1 MTYGHDDGELVGDEE
16 NGDAV
21 VADQGLQACQQ
32 RLHFRRRE
40 RGGGLV
46 QDQDLCAAVESLEDL
61 YPLPLAFGQL
71 PYPGA
76 EGDRETIPVAQRL
89 HLKARTAEVQKASR
103 AGVSE
108 HDVLQHRV
116 GGHESPGLV
125 DHADPPSEGVV
136 GGTEADAL
144 LPKVQGA
151 FVCLQQTEK
160 DVNKSGYAGSV
171 LAQYLMSLSCLH
183 LECHYVEGEHAGETL
198 RDAPGREDGF
208 RGS

>member
-89 HLKARTAEVQKASR
+89 HLKTRTAKVEKASR

-108 HDVLQHRV
+108 HDVLQHRMS
-116 GGHESPGLV
+116 GHESPGLV

-136 GGTEADAL
+136 GGTEADPL

-151 FVCLQQTEK
+151 LVRLQQAEQ
-160 DVNKSGYAGSV
+160 DVHQGGFAGPV
-171 LAQYLMSLSCLH
+171 LAQDRMDLACLN
-183 LECHYVEGEHAGETL
+183 LEVYVVEGEHPGETL